1 MPRSSAVITVIP
13 ARLDWLE
20 ALLQGDEVFAARF
33 DTSVAAGWV
42 GFPDALPYA
51 LDAARRHPDGDE
63 WGAHLFFEHAD
74 HAEHADQADHAQH
87 ADQADQAEHADRAE
101 HAEHAVQA
109 EHAEHDGPG
118 HAHVRG
124 GTLVG
129 FGGWK
134 GPPVDG
140 EAELGYAVAPSRQ
153 GRGIATAVVRELVDH
168 ARMAGISV
176 VTAHTLDEPNPSTS
190 VLERCGFT
198 LTAEVP
204 DAELGTIWR
213 WELPLRDDGAPV
225 RQNVLERAVSR

>member
-1 MPRSSAVITVIP
+1 MITVIP
-13 ARLDWLE
+13 ARLEWLE
-20 ALLQGDEVFAARF
+20 ALVEGDKVFASRF
-33 DTSVAAGWV
+33 DIPVAAGWV

-51 LDAARRHPDGDE
+51 LEAARRNPDGDE
-63 WGAHLFFEHAD
+63 WGAHLFFDHAD
-74 HAEHADQADHAQH
+74 PDPASD
-87 ADQADQAEHADRAE
+87 
-101 HAEHAVQA
+101 
-109 EHAEHDGPG
+109 
-118 HAHVRG
+118 AHETG

-153 GRGIATAVVRELVDH
+153 GRGIATAVVRQLVGR
-168 ARMAGISV
+168 ARIAGV
-176 VTAHTLDEPNPSTS
+176 RLVTAHTLDEPNASTS

-213 WELPLRDDGAPV
+213 WELPLRPDGEPG
-225 RQNVLERAVSR
+225 RRNVLEPAAWR